1 MIVTPLWQKTLR
13 VLAILVVAAIVG
25 LPFYWLVI
33 SALKSPIEVALYP
46 PTWFPS
52 TIRPQNAGDAMAVLT
67 LNALVNSAIFAV
79 AVTALQLILTMTT
92 GFAIAKMPFPGR
104 RALLWVFIITLFV
117 PFQVLLIPTFL
128 IVRDLNWIDT
138 WQGLVLP
145 VVAQTSFGV
154 FVFRQFYIELSDE
167 LLDAA
172 RIDGASWGQVFVMI
186 VVPISRP
193 AIAAYVSITI
203 LTAWNMYIWPLV
215 VTTTIDLR
223 VLPVALSAMMTQ
235 RAQITPNVAM
245 MGVLITT
252 LPIIVIF
259 VLLQRYFINGLV
271 GGIKE

>member
-1 MIVTPLWQKTLR
+1 MIVIPLWQKTLR
-13 VLAILVVAAIVG
+13 ILGILVAAAVIG
-25 LPFYWLVI
+25 LPFYWLAI
-33 SALKSPIEVALYP
+33 SALKTPAEIALYP

-52 TIRPQNAGDAMAVLT
+52 SVRPQNAADAMGVLT
-67 LNALVNSAIFAV
+67 VNALVNSAIFAIS
-79 AVTALQLILTMTT
+79 VTLLQLLLTMTT

-104 RALLWVFIITLFV
+104 RALLWVFILTLFV

-128 IVRDLNWIDT
+128 IVRDLNWIDS

-154 FVFRQFYIELSDE
+154 FVFRQFYVELSDE

-172 RIDGASWGQVFVMI
+172 RIDGASWGQLFVLI
-186 VVPISRP
+186 VIPLSGP
-193 AIAAYVSITI
+193 AIAAYASITV

-215 VTTTIDLR
+215 STTTIDLR

-259 VLLQRYFINGLV
+259 VLLQRYFVNGLV

>member
-1 MIVTPLWQKTLR
+1 MAVTTPWQRLLR
-13 VLAILVVAAIVG
+13 TGTILVAAAIIG
-25 LPFYWLVI
+25 FPFYWLVI
-33 SALKSPIEVALYP
+33 NALKTPTEVALYP

-52 TIRPQNAGDAMAVLT
+52 SIRTQNAADAMTVLT
-67 LNALVNSAIFAV
+67 VNALINSAIFALS
-79 AVTALQLILTMTT
+79 VTVLQLLISMTT
-92 GFAIAKMPFPGR
+92 GFAIAKMRFPGR
-104 RALLWVFIITLFV
+104 RALLLVFIITLFV

-128 IVRDLNWIDT
+128 IVRDMNWIDT

-154 FVFRQFYIELSDE
+154 FVFRQFYAGISDE

-172 RIDGASWGQVFVMI
+172 LMDGANWGQLFVLI
-186 VVPISRP
+186 VIPISGP

-215 VTTTIDLR
+215 ATTTIDLR

-252 LPIIVIF
+252 VPIVVIF
-259 VLLQRYFINGLV
+259 VFLQRYFINGLV
-271 GGIKE
+271 GSIKE